1 MNILQVM
8 NIYQKDCMKPYKIFQ
23 MNMSILYC
31 KPEIRYITEKDTIL
45 REEIKTLKDD
55 NRKMAD
61 FILSN
66 FTPEQ
71 IKELNDKN
79 RRLKINEKIH
89 KGMDV
94 KQLPESRTVQV
105 RKKTESNQ

>member
-1 MNILQVM
+1 
-8 NIYQKDCMKPYKIFQ
+8 
-23 MNMSILYC
+23 
-31 KPEIRYITEKDTIL
+31 
-45 REEIKTLKDD
+45 
-55 NRKMAD
+55 MAD

-94 KQLPESRTVQV
+94 KQLQESRAIQV
-105 RKKTESNQ
+105 RKET